1 MSLSVTVLAAAVASL
16 LSDSVW
22 YYIGKRR
29 GLSVLRLLC
38 RISLEP
44 DTCVRQTEAK
54 FAKFGLRTLLFSK
67 FVPGLNTAAAP
78 LSAVVGTPYA
88 RFAPFAFTG
97 AALWA
102 ASFTCAG
109 YFFSNQISRITH
121 DLQRLGSW
129 ALLLFLG
136 AFVAYIGYR
145 YYERLK
151 FLNQVKGDRITP
163 EELKAKLVAR
173 RTSDDH
179 RSAASA
185 RPVARSAYASRSAA
199 HLPGGPGNA
208 QRRNFARAGDRAL
221 LHLTQRSHQR
231 PCGAATQT
239 ARHSSRTSAAG
250 WLLRMERVGLSAGNR
265 RHRRG
270 LGLRPERRSAGIL
283 IANSKSIRTS

>member
-1 MSLSVTVLAAAVASL
+1 MTDTIQFVSQYGYLLVFVWVLIEQAGLPVPVAPLLLTCGALAGQRQMSLSVTILAAAVASL

-78 LSAVVGTPYA
+78 LSAVVGTPYT

-109 YFFSNQISRITH
+109 FFFSNQISRITN

-129 ALLLFLG
+129 ALLLFVG

-163 EELKAKLVAR
+163 EELKAKLALGEQVTIIDLR
-173 RTSDDH
+173 HPLDLLPDPHT
-179 RSAASA
+179 
-185 RPVARSAYASRSAA
+185 
-199 HLPGGPGNA
+199 LPGALRISPEDLEV
-208 QRRNFARAGDRAL
+208 RNGEI
-221 LHLTQRSHQR
+221 
-231 PCGAATQT
+231 
-239 ARHSSRTSAAG
+239 SR
-250 WLLRMERVGLSAGNR
+250 EREIVLFC
-265 RHRRG
+265 
-270 LGLRPERRSAGIL
+270 
-283 IANSKSIRTS
+283 T

>member
-1 MSLSVTVLAAAVASL
+1 LTDTIQFVTQYGYLLVFVWVLVEQAGLPVPVAPLLLTCGALAGQGQMSLFVTVLAAAAASL

-29 GLSVLRLLC
+29 GLGVLRLLC

-88 RFAPFAFTG
+88 RFAPFALTG
-97 AALWA
+97 AVLWA
-102 ASFTCAG
+102 AAFTCAG

-129 ALLLFLG
+129 AMLLFVG
-136 AFVAYIGYR
+136 AFLAYIAYR
-145 YYERLK
+145 YYERVK

-163 EELKAKLVAR
+163 EELKTKLALGEALTIIDLR
-173 RTSDDH
+173 HPLDLLPDPHT
-179 RSAASA
+179 
-185 RPVARSAYASRSAA
+185 
-199 HLPGGPGNA
+199 LPGALRISPEDLEA
-208 QRRNFARAGDRAL
+208 RNGEI
-221 LHLTQRSHQR
+221 
-231 PCGAATQT
+231 
-239 ARHSSRTSAAG
+239 SR
-250 WLLRMERVGLSAGNR
+250 EREIVLFC
-265 RHRRG
+265 
-270 LGLRPERRSAGIL
+270 
-283 IANSKSIRTS
+283 T